1 MAFAGGAGRS
11 ATESSEPVA
20 DRPSGE
26 PELRILDDQLR
37 IVDSKIQQHRRR
49 MRAAIDVFGLLGF
62 GLAFVGLI
70 VVASLAAV
78 SFASGESGV
87 GMLFSALTVVALPI
101 VGIAAWHAFGGLWSL
116 SQELRELRRRQ
127 SELYNQISRAEAAAP
142 VDATRVDQTRVDGA
156 PVDTGPPSGLGGFM
170 GGLGRG
176 APRVALR
183 EPPAGNSPDG
193 FREIT
198 DQNRGIFGRTA
209 ALWLLVGAGI
219 LFLIFIVGVALG
231 TAST

>member
-1 MAFAGGAGRS
+1 M
-11 ATESSEPVA
+11 A
-20 DRPSGE
+20 DRPTGE

-37 IVDSKIQQHRRR
+37 VVDSKIQQHRRR

-78 SFASGESGV
+78 SFASDEPGV

-101 VGIAAWHAFGGLWSL
+101 VGIAAWHAFGGLWGLSL
-116 SQELRELRRRQ
+116 ELRDLRKRQ
-127 SELYNQISRAEAAAP
+127 AELYTQISRAEAASP
-142 VDATRVDQTRVDGA
+142 VDAGRARLDDTR
-156 PVDTGPPSGLGGFM
+156 VDTGPPSGLGGFM

-193 FREIT
+193 YREIN

-209 ALWLLVGAGI
+209 ALWLLVASGI

-231 TAST
+231 TATT